1 MTEPV
6 APAETPTAPTAKPD
20 VAKGSR
26 GRRWAI
32 GLSLFTLLT
41 LAGLTATGYWLGWP
55 WVQAQ
60 WQRFEDLER
69 QLADAQAAPTEPMP
83 DVTALARAAAD
94 QRIEAGLAS
103 VEADWQRELSAL
115 RARQNAERAES
126 VRQLSGRMGRVEDQM
141 DRLLAVD
148 RRAWLG
154 QEAVFLTRLAGQRL
168 LVARDVDAALALLE
182 QADVLLRDT
191 GEPKFEGATLQEFDV
206 QDREKC
212 LAGELFPKGSV
223 DAVVCCLA
231 SRTGT
236 KKDSYAID
244 YQASLNCAEAAKAA
258 GARRFI
264 LLSAYCVKSAERGDP
279 YALQFQYAKK
289 ELEEKLAEMA
299 DDSFDYVSVRPTAF
313 FKSVSGQVEV
323 VDGGGP
329 FVYFDL
335 GNDVN
340 AICNPISEPDLAA
353 ALIDEVA
360 DDAHKNT
367 YWNLGGPDEGLSMKQ
382 QGALIHEVLKKEGE
396 PKYISVP
403 IGLFDVIING
413 LQWIGDTFNS
423 EKFDDAAEL

>member
-6 APAETPTAPTAKPD
+6 APAETSTAPTAKPA

-69 QLADAQAAPTEPMP
+69 QLADAEAAPTEPVP
-83 DVTALARAAAD
+83 DVAALARAAD

-182 QADVLLRDT
+182 QADTLLRDT
-191 GEPKFEGATLQEFDV
+191 GEPTFEGVRLAIARDRAALAAVPRVDQLGLYATLSGLIDQVDKLQLEF
-206 QDREKC
+206 
-212 LAGELFPKGSV
+212 
-223 DAVVCCLA
+223 
-231 SRTGT
+231 
-236 KKDSYAID
+236 
-244 YQASLNCAEAAKAA
+244 EAPAAATAA
-258 GARRFI
+258 GVAVTPDAGWLAQATSGWHAALAKLSDHLIVRRRSDEIAQLMTPEWAALARQNIRMLI
-264 LLSAYCVKSAERGDP
+264 EQAQIAMLSANQPLFDRSLQRASGFVALFAEQDEERVTSIVQTLD
-279 YALQFQYAKK
+279 ALGGEAIAP
-289 ELEEKLAEMA
+289 ELPELIETRSLLE
-299 DDSFDYVSVRPTAF
+299 
-313 FKSVSGQVEV
+313 GEVER
-323 VDGGGP
+323 
-329 FVYFDL
+329 L
-335 GNDVN
+335 GNWM
-340 AICNPISEPDLAA
+340 AP
-353 ALIDEVA
+353 
-360 DDAHKNT
+360 
-367 YWNLGGPDEGLSMKQ
+367 
-382 QGALIHEVLKKEGE
+382 
-396 PKYISVP
+396 
-403 IGLFDVIING
+403 
-413 LQWIGDTFNS
+413 
-423 EKFDDAAEL
+423 

>member
-69 QLADAQAAPTEPMP
+69 QLADAQAAPTEPTP
-83 DVTALARAAAD
+83 DVAALAMAAAD

-126 VRQLSGRMGRVEDQM
+126 VRQLSGRMGRVEDQL

-191 GEPKFEGATLQEFDV
+191 GEPKFEGARLAIARDRAALAAVPRVDQVGLYARLSGLIDQVDKLQLEFEAPAAVAQPAVAVDTGWWAQV
-206 QDREKC
+206 SSGWRAA
-212 LAGELFPKGSV
+212 LAKLSDHLIVRRRSDEIAQLMTPEW
-223 DAVVCCLA
+223 AALA
-231 SRTGT
+231 RQN
-236 KKDSYAID
+236 IRMLIE
-244 YQASLNCAEAAKAA
+244 QAQIAM
-258 GARRFI
+258 
-264 LLSAYCVKSAERGDP
+264 LSANQPLFERSLQRASGFVALFAEQDAERVSSIVQTLD
-279 YALQFQYAKK
+279 ALRGETIAP
-289 ELEEKLAEMA
+289 ELPELTETRSLLE
-299 DDSFDYVSVRPTAF
+299 SE
-313 FKSVSGQVEV
+313 VER
-323 VDGGGP
+323 
-329 FVYFDL
+329 L
-335 GNDVN
+335 GNRT
-340 AICNPISEPDLAA
+340 AP
-353 ALIDEVA
+353 
-360 DDAHKNT
+360 
-367 YWNLGGPDEGLSMKQ
+367 
-382 QGALIHEVLKKEGE
+382 
-396 PKYISVP
+396 
-403 IGLFDVIING
+403 
-413 LQWIGDTFNS
+413 
-423 EKFDDAAEL
+423 

>member
-32 GLSLFTLLT
+32 GLSLLTLLT
-41 LAGLTATGYWLGWP
+41 LAGLTAAGYWLGWP

-69 QLADAQAAPTEPMP
+69 QLADVQAAPTEPMP

-191 GEPKFEGATLQEFDV
+191 GEPKFEGARLAIARDRAALAAVPRVDQVGLYARLSGLIDQVDKLQLEFEAPVAAAQPAVAVDTGWWAQV
-206 QDREKC
+206 SSGWRAA
-212 LAGELFPKGSV
+212 LAKLSDHLIVRRRSDEIAQLMTPEW
-223 DAVVCCLA
+223 AALA
-231 SRTGT
+231 RQN
-236 KKDSYAID
+236 IRMLIE
-244 YQASLNCAEAAKAA
+244 QAQIAM
-258 GARRFI
+258 
-264 LLSAYCVKSAERGDP
+264 LSANQPLFERSLQRASGFVALFAEQDAERVTSIVQTLD
-279 YALQFQYAKK
+279 ALGGETIAP
-289 ELEEKLAEMA
+289 ELPELTETRSLLE
-299 DDSFDYVSVRPTAF
+299 SE
-313 FKSVSGQVEV
+313 VER
-323 VDGGGP
+323 
-329 FVYFDL
+329 L
-335 GNDVN
+335 GNRT
-340 AICNPISEPDLAA
+340 AP
-353 ALIDEVA
+353 
-360 DDAHKNT
+360 
-367 YWNLGGPDEGLSMKQ
+367 
-382 QGALIHEVLKKEGE
+382 
-396 PKYISVP
+396 
-403 IGLFDVIING
+403 
-413 LQWIGDTFNS
+413 
-423 EKFDDAAEL
+423 